1 MGLYAAFYSMS
12 SVIFK
17 IKLITFEYFSP
28 GASFSVSE
36 VVFLIT
42 RDFDNHTILVSIL
55 HVHSY
60 TQGVLNSK
68 SKLSETTKIIN
79 KIVI

>member
-1 MGLYAAFYSMS
+1 MS

-17 IKLITFEYFSP
+17 IKLITFEDFSP
-28 GASFSVSE
+28 GAPFSVSE

-42 RDFDNHTILVSIL
+42 RDFANHAILVSIL
-55 HVHSY
+55 QVHSY
-60 TQGVLNSK
+60 TQGVLNFK